1 MRVTSDAPQPSP
13 TATPSVNLSP
23 HETTVIEGSNQQR
36 IDTVNSDQVTV
47 SGSNN
52 QITLKG
58 QVKDLLIEGSN
69 NDIKT
74 DGLGQVT
81 FAGSNNLVEYGSSI
95 EANVQSNVRAGA
107 NNDIRRR

>member
-1 MRVTSDAPQPSP
+1 
-13 TATPSVNLSP
+13 
-23 HETTVIEGSNQQR
+23 
-36 IDTVNSDQVTV
+36 
-47 SGSNN
+47 
-52 QITLKG
+52 
-58 QVKDLLIEGSN
+58 LLIEGSK